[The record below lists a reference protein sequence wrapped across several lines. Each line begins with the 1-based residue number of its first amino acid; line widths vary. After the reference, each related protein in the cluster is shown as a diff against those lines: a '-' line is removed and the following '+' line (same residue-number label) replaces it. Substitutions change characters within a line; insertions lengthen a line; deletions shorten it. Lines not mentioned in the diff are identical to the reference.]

1 MKNIYRSILFVIIIL
16 IILADFG
23 LFIFRQPLFSVLQQQ
38 LTASNPNVVKI
49 STSSADT
56 LDLEI
61 LKLPHFTGAKNIISS
76 FDFEQIC
83 VRPNSASVTVGAP
96 TNPDSSLGDS
106 GATSTEPVVPE
117 TVDCVQGNVLPFNT
131 KNNKTK

>member
-1 MKNIYRSILFVIIIL
+1 MKNVYRSILFVIILL

-23 LFIFRQPLFSVLQQQ
+23 LFIFRQSLFSLLRQQ
-38 LTASNPNVVKI
+38 LSASNISVVKM

-61 LKLPHFTGAKNIISS
+61 LKLAHFTGAKNVTTN

-83 VRPNSASVTVGAP
+83 VRPNSASVTVSAP
-96 TNPDSSLGDS
+96 VNTDLLLEDPS
-106 GATSTEPVVPE
+106 ATSTEPVVYE
-117 TVDCVQGNVLPFNT
+117 SIDCVQGNILPF
-131 KNNKTK
+131 KANNKTK